1 MISDSVNFS
10 DKSLALGLLIV
21 AIAGIVLGT
30 STNTMLS
37 NNINN
42 NEVYAQQQTTS
53 TSVQHNAKGHQSHQV
68 INLQN
73 TTEGIIYSGTVTFNS
88 SKPIDIIAYDDI
100 TGQTNT
106 NATVQVW
113 EVDGKKY
120 APKTLMKNATEGT
133 VNFEGAG
140 ILTHSTTSEPYQVT
154 FSINAAPITK
164 SQ

>member
-1 MISDSVNFS
+1 MTSGRNHSG
-10 DKSLALGLLIV
+10 KSLCLGLFIIV
-21 AIAGIVLGT
+21 IAGIVLGT

-42 NEVYAQQQTTS
+42 NEVYAQQQTTQ
-53 TSVQHNAKGHQSHQV
+53 TSVQHNAKGHESHQV
-68 INLQN
+68 VNLQN
-73 TTEGIIYSGTVTFNS
+73 TTEGVIYSGTVTFNS
-88 SKPIDIIAYDDI
+88 SKPTDIIAIDDI

-113 EVDGKKY
+113 EVNGKKF

-140 ILTHSTTSEPYQVT
+140 ILTHSTSSEPYTVT
-154 FSINAAPITK
+154 FTINAAPINNK